1 MAWWFIPSIIGV
13 VAAGILAGL
22 VISVVL
28 LRRQRRTMPFS
39 LKQYLHTSGIGH
51 TKPFHSG
58 NGHNGN
64 GHNGGNHNGEK
75 LLPSNAKL
83 ILRPGNSGSSHRL
96 LTPVPNNS
104 VMTLPKPGLRAPAMK
119 PLAQAVNN
127 ATMEKPAL
135 SVKNDPAIV
144 KPAEQVKNEPPV
156 VQPYSRPG
164 NGAAAVP
171 PVPVS
176 NDTLLVKPSGYYTQN
191 EALVELENNLSIATR
206 PVLGKPVPFQTHIW
220 NNRRSEYNVFP
231 ADLRRQISESYVDM
245 LLANDVVWLITE
257 LGRDSAELKN
267 SYTRL
272 KNKVAERLQQTMPA
286 VWKVFQNNPG

>member
-22 VISVVL
+22 IISVVL
-28 LRRQRRTMPFS
+28 LRRQKRTMPFS

-51 TKPFHSG
+51 TKPLHG
-58 NGHNGN
+58 GN

-75 LLPSNAKL
+75 LHPSNTKL
-83 ILRPGNSGSSHRL
+83 VLRPGNNGSNRRL

-104 VMTLPKPGLRAPAMK
+104 VMTLPKPDLRAPAMM

-135 SVKNDPAIV
+135 AVKNPPAIV
-144 KPAEQVKNEPPV
+144 KPAEQVKKEPPI

-164 NGAAAVP
+164 NGTASTVP
-171 PVPVS
+171 SAPVS
-176 NDTLLVKPSGYYTQN
+176 NDTLLAKPSGYYTQN

-206 PVLGKPVPFQTHIW
+206 PVVGKLVPFQTHIW
-220 NNRRSEYNVFP
+220 NNRRSEFNIFP
-231 ADLRRQISESYVDM
+231 VDLRRQISESYVDM

-257 LGRDSAELKN
+257 LGRDSVELKN

-286 VWKVFQNNPG
+286 VWKVFQNSPR